1 MFVDVVM
8 VIVIFIF
15 GAIFGSFGWV
25 LISREW
31 DKKWIKSI
39 FFGRSKCTKCHK
51 DLSFIQLIPFFSF
64 FIQKGKCKRC
74 EFKLSNFYRVIELL
88 SGLIFVITYL
98 LFPYN
103 WFTELMFRIIINWS
117 FLLLMIFDIQ
127 KHELHLPI
135 WIFVTIFS
143 LIFALLNIDF
153 GVLVGSGILFLF
165 VFFLIYIFSKYYVKI
180 RFHKNE
186 EGFGQWDVYLS
197 LTIWILCGFIFYYNN
212 LPFDIVNLI
221 DLILIYV
228 ILSCVIWLVYS
239 LVNFITK
246 IKQKNIIPFLPSM
259 IFAFWLILLFGNSL
273 INILR

>member
-1 MFVDVVM
+1 MN
-8 VIVIFIF
+8 IVIIVLLFVL

-39 FFGRSKCTKCHK
+39 FFGRSKCEKCQK
-51 DLSFIQLIPFFSF
+51 NLSATELIPLLSFFV
-64 FIQKGKCKRC
+64 QKGKCKTCRS
-74 EFKLSNFYRVIELL
+74 KLSNFYWMIELM
-88 SGLIFVITYL
+88 SGFVFVITYL
-98 LFPYN
+98 FFPYN
-103 WFTELMFRIIINWS
+103 WFIELIFRVIINRS

-143 LIFALLNIDF
+143 FIFALLNIDF
-153 GVLVGSGILFLF
+153 GVLVGSGLLFLF
-165 VFFLIYIFSKYYVKI
+165 VFFLIYMFSKYYMKI
-180 RFHKNE
+180 RFHKYE

-197 LTIWILCGFIFYYNN
+197 LTIWTLSWFVFYYNN
-212 LPFDIVNLI
+212 LKFDIVNLV

-228 ILSCVIWLVYS
+228 IFSCVIWLIYS

-259 IFAFWLILLFGNSL
+259 ILSFWIVLLFGKFL
-273 INILR
+273 INILK